1 MSVLLVLLLLCLY
14 LSKRV
19 KGSIRFSRFFV
30 FCFHFLSIGSK
41 NRLKLS
47 FSTAKVKKK
56 LIPSFFLIN
65 MLPSF
70 TGLISVP
77 IDGTSEIP
85 VFLFVFV
92 FDEREKKTIPQV
104 GRPRPMT
111 R

>member
-1 MSVLLVLLLLCLY
+1 M
-14 LSKRV
+14 
-19 KGSIRFSRFFV
+19 
-30 FCFHFLSIGSK
+30 
-41 NRLKLS
+41 
-47 FSTAKVKKK
+47 
-56 LIPSFFLIN
+56 
-65 MLPSF
+65 
-70 TGLISVP
+70 P